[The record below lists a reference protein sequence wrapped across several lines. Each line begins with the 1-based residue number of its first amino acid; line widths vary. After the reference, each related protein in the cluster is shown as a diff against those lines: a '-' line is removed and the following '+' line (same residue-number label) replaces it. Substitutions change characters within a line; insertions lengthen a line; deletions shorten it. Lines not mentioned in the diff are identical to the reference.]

1 MRTFSRESSY
11 LPLLFY
17 ASPAHI
23 HLEAPNWHQ
32 LSDLFVSLFLESILF
47 VALKKRIPS
56 KFAIFFLMFCLIKK
70 RSVETFVCF

>member
-32 LSDLFVSLFLESILF
+32 LSDLFVSLFLESVLF
-47 VALKKRIPS
+47 LALKRSIPL
-56 KFAIFFLMFCLIKK
+56 KICAFCLIKQ
-70 RSVETFVCF
+70 RSVYSFVCF